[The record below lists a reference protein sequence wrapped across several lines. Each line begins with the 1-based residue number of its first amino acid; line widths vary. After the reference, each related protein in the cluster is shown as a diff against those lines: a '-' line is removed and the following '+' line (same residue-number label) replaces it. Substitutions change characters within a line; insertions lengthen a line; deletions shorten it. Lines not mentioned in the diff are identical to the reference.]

1 MDPGDVGAAAIV
13 SPSSN
18 ALVAIRRSEPRSEV
32 GLSFGATVTDQ
43 SRHDVDGFVIPARN
57 GLQRAALELQGSWA
71 PARTWELFAT
81 FNGLAARWLLVNGRD
96 VREVTLGS
104 STVGA
109 TWVPISLPRGA
120 LDGGVFLRVLLPT
133 SQEIDD
139 VRAWGVQPGITLR
152 GVAARWL
159 AWFGGA
165 SFRLSQTWGSVATP
179 VGVRSA
185 NGVHT
190 GASVTAGVAF
200 VPSSWVRV
208 VVQGTGSF
216 PFDFGRSSF
225 SPGAGVRFVEGAFAA
240 EVGVGVPLGGF
251 GPTVGWVGR
260 VSYRFDRAPASGF

>member
-1 MDPGDVGAAAIV
+1 MDAGDIGAAAIV

-43 SRHDVDGFVIPARN
+43 SLHDIGGFVVPPRD
-57 GLQRAALELQGSWA
+57 GLQRGALELQGSWA

-81 FNGLAARWLLVNGRD
+81 FNALAARWLLVNGRD
-96 VREVTLGS
+96 VREATLGS

-109 TWVPISLPRGA
+109 TWVPISLPRGR
-120 LDGGVFLRVLLPT
+120 LDGGFFLRVLLPT
-133 SQEIDD
+133 SQEIAD
-139 VRAWGVQPGITLR
+139 VRAWGFQPGVTLR

-165 SFRLSQTWGSVATP
+165 SFRLSQSWGSVTTP
-179 VGVRSA
+179 LGVRSA

-190 GASVTAGVAF
+190 GASATAGLAF
-200 VPSSWVRV
+200 VPAPWVRI

-216 PFDFGRSSF
+216 PFDFGPSSF
-225 SPGAGVRFVEGAFAA
+225 APGAGVRFVDSAFAA
-240 EVGVGVPLGGF
+240 EMGLGVPLGNF
-251 GPTVGWVGR
+251 GPTVSWVGR
-260 VSYRFDRAPASGF
+260 VSYRLD